1 MVEGGA
7 TIVGAHRK
15 DGGELG
21 ESFTTGVTKVT
32 MPQGGGGSVDG
43 LGSRGCS
50 GYRGPELLHLTV
62 EQPVGSNSTEQLLSV
77 VNWRTEIR
85 FLMICG
91 DTRTL
96 LSLKEPDKSVE
107 LVAVTGR
114 REPLPTIIVEG
125 VNDQGADMCEK
136 VFE

>member
-1 MVEGGA
+1 MA
-7 TIVGAHRK
+7 TK
-15 DGGELG
+15 DWAAG
-21 ESFTTGVTKVT
+21 
-32 MPQGGGGSVDG
+32 
-43 LGSRGCS
+43 GCS
-50 GYRGPELLHLTV
+50 GYRGLELLHLTISFLDRRSFI
-62 EQPVGSNSTEQLLSV
+62 EQQAGSNSAEV
-77 VNWRTEIR
+77 R

-107 LVAVTGR
+107 PVAVTGR
-114 REPLPTIIVEG
+114 REPLPTIIEEG